1 MKPAITIGAF
11 AFALAALPLSAAV
24 SFALFTAM
32 LPPAAAQGNEKA
44 LIEDLVAANHILVDQ
59 AVLDAYGHVSVRNPA
74 NPQHFFMGRNLAPA
88 LVTAADVVAYDMDGN
103 AINAKPGFTHFLER
117 FIHAEIYNARADVN
131 AVVHSHSMVVIPFAN
146 TPIQL
151 RPMFH
156 VSSFLSPNV
165 PVFDIRKAV
174 GGPTNMLVGNAAIG
188 KALAETI
195 GQNSVA
201 LMRGHGEVVVA
212 PTIALVVFR
221 AVYTDANA
229 RMQAQAIASGAPI
242 VFLDAEE
249 AAAANKVVDQVHG
262 RAWEL
267 WKRKVSGQ

>member
-1 MKPAITIGAF
+1 MKARNR
-11 AFALAALPLSAAV
+11 LRLLAAV
-24 SFALFTAM
+24 SLACLAFG
-32 LPPAAAQGNEKA
+32 LPPAAAQGNDA
-44 LIEDLVAANHILVDQ
+44 LIGDLVAANRILVDQ
-59 AVLDAYGHVSVRNPA
+59 GVLDAYGHVSVRNPA

-88 LVTAADVVAYDMDGN
+88 LVTAADIVEYDLDGN
-103 AINAKPGFTHFLER
+103 AIDAKAGFTHFLER
-117 FIHAEIYNARADVN
+117 FIHSEIYKARADVN

-146 TPIQL
+146 MPIQL

-165 PVFDIRKAV
+165 PVFDIRKAA
-174 GGPTNMLVGNAAIG
+174 GGPTNMLIGNAALG
-188 KALAETI
+188 KALAETL
-195 GQNSVA
+195 GQNTVA
-201 LMRGHGEVVVA
+201 LMRGHGNVIVA
-212 PTIALVVFR
+212 PAIPLVVFR

-229 RMQAQAIASGAPI
+229 RMQTQAIASGGPI

-249 AAAANKVVDQVHG
+249 AAAAAKVMDQVHT